1 MANHYTSANL
11 LKTKTRSGTRYQGVL
26 KYQEPNPEY
35 IPDNR
40 AAEQRRKS
48 FGKRPN
54 PAYVKDVRT
63 PIQRKQSITK
73 SVRRVF
79 DTEAAREILADPT
92 AEAPRTKSDATR
104 VLNAW
109 REQMETEHATPDA
122 SKSVADY
129 VADYITTRERQGKV
143 EKSTIKDYR
152 CTSRCLAYGG
162 PAAIDRVIMR
172 ELTPRQV
179 QAWEG
184 ALVERGLSGT
194 TRLKAHRL
202 LKQVC
207 KYAVEI
213 DDLPKSP
220 VRGFD
225 APSRSTGKPNALD
238 AEGRRHAMLV
248 LDAMGPTAVKVAAE
262 LALYCGLRRGEI
274 CALTWANIDLDGV
287 EWTDTDEQGPKL
299 RVSQSFGSLTS
310 GTYYLKQPKT
320 EKGRRVIPLHGGIVK
335 TLKAR
340 RAAMW
345 TEWAEAMRK
354 AKHEPTKAAFST
366 LYVIGWASGEA
377 YSMNE
382 LTKHWH
388 SLAVDAGL
396 VGTQGR
402 VVTLHDL
409 RHTAATML
417 ITRGVDVSTV
427 ADWMGHEQVSTT
439 LNMYT
444 SKDGAAKRRAAM
456 VAASDLDAARAGD
469 VLPFTPRTGTE
480 G

>member
-1 MANHYTSANL
+1 MAYFTSANL
-11 LKTKTRSGTRYQGVL
+11 LKTKTRAGTQYQGVL

-35 IPDNR
+35 VPDTR
-40 AAEQRRKS
+40 TDEQRKRER
-48 FGKRPN
+48 GKQPN
-54 PAYVKDVRT
+54 PEYVEDVRT
-63 PIQRKQSITK
+63 PIQRKQNITK
-73 SVRRVF
+73 TVRRMF
-79 DTEAAREILADPT
+79 NAAAAREILGDTNAK
-92 AEAPRTKSDATR
+92 APRTKSDATR

-109 REQMETEHATPDA
+109 REQMEREHATPDA
-122 SKSVADY
+122 DKSVAEY
-129 VADYITTRERQGKV
+129 VAEYIATRENQGRV

-152 CTSRCLAYGG
+152 STARCFAYGEG
-162 PAAIDRVIMR
+162 RAIAGIILR

-179 QAWEG
+179 QAWEC

-238 AEGRRHAMLV
+238 AEGRRRAMSALR
-248 LDAMGPTAVKVAAE
+248 DMEPTEVKVAAE

-287 EWTDTDEQGPKL
+287 EWAGTNERGPKL
-299 RVSQSFGSLTS
+299 RVSQSFGSSTT
-310 GTYYLKQPKT
+310 GRYLKTPKT
-320 EKGRRVIPLHGGIVK
+320 EKGRRVIPLHGGIVD

-340 RAAMW
+340 RTRMW
-345 TEWAEAMRK
+345 TAWAEDMRRAGIRPDK
-354 AKHEPTKAAFST
+354 GTFST
-366 LYVIGWASGEA
+366 LYAIGTESGEPFN
-377 YSMNE
+377 MDR
-382 LTKHWH
+382 LTKRWH
-388 SLAVDAGL
+388 ALATRCGL

-409 RHTAATML
+409 RHTAATLL
-417 ITRGVDVSTV
+417 ITRGVDVATV
-427 ADWMGHEQVSTT
+427 ADILGHEQISTT

-444 SKDGAAKRRAAM
+444 SKDGAAKRRAAL

-469 VLPFTPRTGTE
+469 VLPFTPKTGTE

>member
-1 MANHYTSANL
+1 MAGHYTSAHL
-11 LKTKTRSGTRYQGVL
+11 LKTKTRSGTHYQGVL
-26 KYQEPNPEY
+26 KYQEPNPEF

-40 AAEQRRKS
+40 AEEQRRKS

-54 PAYVKDVRT
+54 PDYVEDVRT
-63 PIQRKQSITK
+63 AIQRKQNITK
-73 SVRRVF
+73 SVRRIF
-79 DTEAAREILADPT
+79 DTEAARKILNDPT

-109 REQMETEHATPDA
+109 REQMEAVYATPDA
-122 SKSVADY
+122 SMTVAEY
-129 VADYITTRERQGKV
+129 VADYITTRENQGRV

-172 ELTPRQV
+172 ELTPKQV
-179 QAWEG
+179 QAWES
-184 ALVERGLSGT
+184 ALAARGLSGT
-194 TRLKAHRL
+194 TQLKAHRL

-238 AEGRRHAMLV
+238 AEGRRRAMLV
-248 LDAMGPTAVKVAAE
+248 LDAMGPTAARVGAE
-262 LALYCGLRRGEI
+262 LALYAGLRRGEI
-274 CALTWANIDLDGV
+274 CALTWGNVDLVGV
-287 EWTDTDEQGPKL
+287 EWADADELGPKL
-299 RVSQSFGSLTS
+299 RVSQSFGSSTH
-310 GTYYLKQPKT
+310 GRYLKTPKT
-320 EKGRRVIPLHGGIVK
+320 EKGRRVIPLQGGIVD

-345 TEWAEAMRK
+345 AEWSEDMRK
-354 AKHEPTKAAFST
+354 AGHTPTKATFST
-366 LYVIGWASGEA
+366 LYVIGWENGEA
-377 YSMNE
+377 FNMDRLS
-382 LTKHWH
+382 KQWH
-388 SLAVDAGL
+388 KLASDAEL

-427 ADWMGHEQVSTT
+427 ADVLGHREVVTT
-439 LNMYT
+439 LRAYV

-456 VAASDLDAARAGD
+456 IAASDLDAARAGD
-469 VLPFTPRTGTE
+469 VLPFMPTKTGTE